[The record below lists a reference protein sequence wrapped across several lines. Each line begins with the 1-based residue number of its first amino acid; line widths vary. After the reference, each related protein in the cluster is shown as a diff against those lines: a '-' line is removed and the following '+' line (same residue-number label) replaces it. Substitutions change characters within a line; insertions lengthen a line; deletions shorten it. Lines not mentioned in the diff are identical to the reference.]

1 MNGRAGQGRR
11 GEERIVENRGGEE
24 RRGEERRKGIISLR
38 NSRRECRR
46 GQENKV

>member
-11 GEERIVENRGGEE
+11 GEERIVENRG
-24 RRGEERRKGIISLR
+24 GEERRKGIISLR